1 MEYFGVNVRPTKKG
15 LKLKR
20 EDYAIIDPKN
30 SFKKNIISGMRNIY
44 TDEEQKFY
52 KEEWC
57 LTHRE
62 KCLKNFDLKMY

>member
-30 SFKKNIISGMRNIY
+30 SFKDVLRK
-44 TDEEQKFY
+44 
-52 KEEWC
+52 
-57 LTHRE
+57 
-62 KCLKNFDLKMY
+62 